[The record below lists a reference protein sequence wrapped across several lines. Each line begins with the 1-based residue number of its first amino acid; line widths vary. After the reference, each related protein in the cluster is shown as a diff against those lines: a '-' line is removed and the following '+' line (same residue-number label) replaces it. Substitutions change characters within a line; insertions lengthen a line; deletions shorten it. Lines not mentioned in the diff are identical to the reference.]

1 MSNPEEKSEKKN
13 TNNKPKEEKIYIPE
27 DEENIEEIDEIENDV
42 EELDEEDSQ
51 AEIHILDES
60 SNKNKK
66 NKRKR
71 AKKDSEDSDYYSSE
85 ESRKDKNTSTLNEND
100 NENDNDTLTHLKR
113 KRRRRKELE
122 GPGHTCPDCGKCYFS
137 LPALNMHRRNKHEYL
152 KGDWGRGRGRPKKD
166 ALVEAPG
173 DSQQIHEIRNDKE
186 NVVSYSHIE
195 NKVARFFE
203 GEHRRPVYGEIINK
217 NTIINL
223 LSEYKKNFLGIIGS
237 IDDNYS
243 QNFYDKIIEE
253 WENKKNNG
261 DKNEKENEDNM
272 TYINLNDKQNENK
285 KKCFDFALIKYLKD
299 CSHFTNIHF
308 LKTIYFILILFREGI
323 NNYFYEMKLNNTNS
337 SSDGINDEKLDSIYT
352 EKTNCDDKIPEI
364 INEIITKYFEPNS
377 FFAFKQKDVKDIIL
391 HFFHW
396 LYTYNYTDKKVTYS

>member
-253 WENKKNNG
+253 WENKK
-261 DKNEKENEDNM
+261 KW
-272 TYINLNDKQNENK
+272 
-285 KKCFDFALIKYLKD
+285 
-299 CSHFTNIHF
+299 
-308 LKTIYFILILFREGI
+308 R
-323 NNYFYEMKLNNTNS
+323 
-337 SSDGINDEKLDSIYT
+337 
-352 EKTNCDDKIPEI
+352 
-364 INEIITKYFEPNS
+364 
-377 FFAFKQKDVKDIIL
+377 
-391 HFFHW
+391 
-396 LYTYNYTDKKVTYS
+396 